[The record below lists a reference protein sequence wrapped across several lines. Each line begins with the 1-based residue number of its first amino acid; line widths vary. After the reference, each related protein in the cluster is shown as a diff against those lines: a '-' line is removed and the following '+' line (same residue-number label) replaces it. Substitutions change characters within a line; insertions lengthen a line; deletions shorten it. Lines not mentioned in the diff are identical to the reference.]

1 MEDVGYRDAP
11 HPKNKQYPADTERI
25 GIVLV
30 CVCLCLIANVMKPNR
45 LEKMKYVQ
53 GYCIFFCVKQPLSL
67 KNFMCV
73 HISTYVHDDLSLR
86 GSLVF

>member
-1 MEDVGYRDAP
+1 MPKEYCIGSKRPIDADHAAGVRTKLRTCLKNTEMMEDVGYRDAP

-45 LEKMKYVQ
+45 LEK
-53 GYCIFFCVKQPLSL
+53 
-67 KNFMCV
+67 
-73 HISTYVHDDLSLR
+73 
-86 GSLVF
+86 